1 MTNEKVAPLS
11 GETAPGSGVSGAKGE
26 FVTVAKV
33 TKTQGRIGE
42 VAAVLLTDFPERF
55 SQPGPYF
62 SLDKENRRREIQLDD
77 HWFHKG
83 QIILKAAGV
92 DSITQAEKL
101 IGVEIQVPLEQR
113 IELEEGSIYLSD
125 LTGCV
130 VFDDGREIGKI
141 QDVQFG
147 SGEAPLLIVKAGVEK
162 AGVKNEAKE
171 YMIPFAAEFLKEL
184 DVPHKRVEMKLPAG
198 MLELDAPLSNDE
210 KERQGV
216 HRNTGD

>member
-1 MTNEKVAPLS
+1 MAKQKPGTVSPAG
-11 GETAPGSGVSGAKGE
+11 GERSPGSGNEGD

-33 TKTQGRIGE
+33 IKTQGRIGE
-42 VAAVLLTDFPERF
+42 VAAVLLTDFPQRF
-55 SQPGPYF
+55 SQPGPYY

-83 QIILKAAGV
+83 LVVLKFAGT
-92 DSITQAEKL
+92 DSISQAEEL
-101 IGVEIQVPLEQR
+101 IGCEIQVPLEQR

-130 VFDDGREIGKI
+130 VFDAGREIGRI

-147 SGEAPLLIVKAGVEK
+147 SGEAPLLIVKSDMAKEG
-162 AGVKNEAKE
+162 KE
-171 YMIPFAAEFLKEL
+171 YMIPFAAEFLQSL
-184 DVPHKRVEMKLPAG
+184 DVPHKRLELKLPAG

-210 KERQGV
+210 KERQK
-216 HRNTGD
+216 HS

>member
-1 MTNEKVAPLS
+1 MGNEKPGSVAPRKGATS
-11 GETAPGSGVSGAKGE
+11 PKADPGGD

-33 TKTQGRIGE
+33 IKTQGRIGE

-83 QIILKAAGV
+83 QIILKVGGV
-92 DSITQAEKL
+92 DSISQAEEL
-101 IGVEIQVPLEQR
+101 VGCEIQVPLEQR
-113 IELEEGSIYLSD
+113 IALEEGSIYLSD
-125 LTGCV
+125 LSGCT
-130 VFDDGREIGKI
+130 VFDAGREVGRI

-162 AGVKNEAKE
+162 AGAKNEAKE

-184 DVPHKRVEMKLPAG
+184 DVQHKRVDMLLPAG

-210 KERQGV
+210 KERQKNQG
-216 HRNTGD
+216 